1 LQKEGKSEKSSGP
14 KSAALSFS
22 CQSRT
27 ISCSGPC
34 RPSKPRSWP
43 ELHRT
48 RAGCWC
54 EPRHR
59 PLRSTRGF
67 RSCWQ
72 PEPKSCRSSSRSP
85 QRRPGSQ
92 QSCSQICRCR
102 RVVVGVVVVDQAGC
116 GDRRHAGQGA
126 AKLLEC
132 SIANCRIGR
141 EVTDFAS
148 NDGALASGRG
158 RIVGS
163 HTGAH

>member
-1 LQKEGKSEKSSGP
+1 MERSNGP
-14 KSAALSFS
+14 KSVAPPFS
-22 CQSRT
+22 RWTRT
-27 ISCSGPC
+27 SCSGPC
-34 RPSKPRSWP
+34 KPSKPRSWP